1 MYKVID
7 ESNFI
12 VTVNSDEEL
21 INYTNEI
28 IADYNNGYTTPE
40 EALENNP
47 TVSTVQEAI
56 EALKEYER
64 RVEKV

>member
-64 RVEKV
+64 RVEKI